1 VGMGINL
8 AQRFEDKTSDLL
20 KAKRKSKK
28 FTNDDWD
35 WDGVNAIIVTTL
47 TDPTIVDYNAN
58 GGANRYG
65 NPTEVEDTQ
74 QTWTLT
80 RDRAWTKTM
89 DKKNQQ
95 DAMMIRKPGKYLA
108 QVTKNKMVPEIDSYI
123 FQVIAT
129 AGALAGT
136 TTGGVVGDRDDIVS
150 DAATSAANAYTNFL
164 LITANIRDLEAPE
177 DGLVAAM
184 TASYYNFLKQ
194 GGYIVAS
201 EKAQTKLETGDLGEV
216 DGVGLVSVPS
226 TRMPSTSG
234 PIDLL
239 ISHPSATVAPE
250 KLVDYTLHKNPP
262 GISGDLLEY
271 RHRYDGFVDANK
283 LQCIGMHAAS

>member
-1 VGMGINL
+1 MGVNL
-8 AQRFEDKTSDLL
+8 ASRFEEKTSDLL
-20 KAKRKSKK
+20 KSRRKSKK
-28 FTNDDWD
+28 FTNMDWE
-35 WDGVNAIIVTTL
+35 WDGVNAIIVSTL

-74 QTWTLT
+74 QTWTLS
-80 RDRAWTKTM
+80 RDRSWTKTI
-89 DKKNQQ
+89 DKKNFQ
-95 DAMMIRKPGKYLA
+95 DTMMIRKPGKYLA
-108 QVTKNKMVPEIDSYI
+108 QVTKNKMVPEIDTYI

-136 TTGGVVGDRDDIVS
+136 TTGGVVVDRDDIAT

-201 EKAQTKLETGDLGEV
+201 DKAQGKLESGNLGEV
-216 DGVGLVSVPS
+216 DGVELVTVPS

-234 PIDLL
+234 AIDLL

-271 RHRYDGFVDANK
+271 RHRYDAFVDANK
-283 LQCIGMHAAS
+283 LQCIGMHAVA

>member
-1 VGMGINL
+1 VGINL
-8 AQRFEDKTSDLL
+8 ASRFQDKTSDLL
-20 KAKRKSKK
+20 KAKKKSTR
-28 FTNDDWD
+28 FTNNDWE

-95 DAMMIRKPGKYLA
+95 DAMMLRKPGKYLA
-108 QVTKNKMVPEIDSYI
+108 QVTKNKMVPEIDAYI

-150 DAATSAANAYTNFL
+150 DAATSASNAYSNFL
-164 LITANIRDLEAPE
+164 SITANMRDLECTE
-177 DGLVAAM
+177 EGLVAGM
-184 TASYYNFLKQ
+184 TAAYYNFLKQ
-194 GGYIVAS
+194 SGYIVAS
-201 EKAQTKLETGDLGEV
+201 EKSAGKLESGDLGEV
-216 DGVGLVSVPS
+216 DGVGLITVPS
-226 TRMPSTSG
+226 SRMPSTSG
-234 PIDLL
+234 AIDL
-239 ISHPSATVAPE
+239 IIAHPSATVAPE

-283 LQCIGMHAAS
+283 LQNIGLHAVA